1 MRTEALSDPQIIK
14 EGISE
19 SGHLGKV
26 SKKQNSWSIQIPPL
40 GTS

>member
-26 SKKQNSWSIQIPPL
+26 SQNSWSIQIPPL